1 MSSQYDSFANTY
13 RRAMALDVRRYVD
26 YFSLTK
32 ALGDVAGK
40 TVLDV
45 GCGTGVITRILKQ
58 RGARR
63 VVGLDLSEGMLDA
76 ARAEEARSPL
86 GVEYVRRDIADAGAL
101 GPFDLVTA
109 SYVLPHASSPD
120 QLAAM
125 CRGIHEALAPGGR
138 FVAIQPNDA
147 FAVNDPAFYS
157 AYGLRAS
164 VDGRLED
171 AAPMKVTVSMVDAEL
186 TISTHYWTRGGYEA
200 ALRRAG
206 FRETQWRSPEVAPE
220 GIEALGEAFW
230 SNYLARPYAMLFECT
245 KARAQR

>member
-13 RRAMALDVRRYVD
+13 GKAVALDVRRYVD

-40 TVLDV
+40 AVLDV
-45 GCGTGVITRILKQ
+45 GCGTGIIARMLKQ

-109 SYVLPHASSPD
+109 SYVLPHAASPE
-120 QLAAM
+120 QLVAM

-138 FVAIQPNDA
+138 LVAIQPNDA
-147 FAVNDPAFYS
+147 FEVDDPAFYS
-157 AYGLRAS
+157 AYGVRVS
-164 VDGRLED
+164 IDGRLED
-171 AAPMKVTVSMVDAEL
+171 AAPMKVTATMGDAEL
-186 TISTHYWTRGGYEA
+186 TISAHYWTRGGYET
-200 ALRRAG
+200 ALKRAG
-206 FRETQWRSPEVAPE
+206 FREIRWRSPEVAPE
-220 GIEALGEAFW
+220 GIEALGQEFW
-230 SNYLARPYAMLFECT
+230 SNYLARPYAMLFECA
-245 KARAQR
+245 KEPARR